1 MKKYLSI
8 GEVAKL
14 KGVGIKSLRYYDK
27 LGILSPA
34 YVNPDTGYRY
44 YLPSQLILVDL
55 ISFCIRLEIPLKE
68 FSQYIREDQKIDME
82 TFLRYSRQLTQKKME
97 ELTRNIGELE
107 HIAEHLHTTQQIK
120 SHAQEYMQEIHT
132 RYFYVT
138 LLQAEQETLGCFTKS
153 ITSLYQSARGKGWNI
168 FHNHGILEDCRQGD
182 IKSYA
187 FLEVEQPED
196 EDPRILE
203 IPSGIYHC
211 LYVSDMDIFSARQN
225 NDQCGLLENRIT
237 IIRELYDMEIK
248 CTETPMEVQTLLISP

>member
-68 FSQYIREDQKIDME
+68 FSQYIRKDQKIDME
-82 TFLRYSRQLTQKKME
+82 TFLHYSRQLTRKKME

-120 SHAQEYMQEIHT
+120 LHEQAYTREIHT
-132 RYFYVT
+132 RYFYVAP
-138 LLQAEQETLGCFTKS
+138 LGAEQDAPACFTKS
-153 ITSLYQSARGKGWNI
+153 ITSLYQSARSKGWNI
-168 FHNHGILEDCRQGD
+168 FHNHGILEDCRQRD

-203 IPSGIYHC
+203 IPGGIYHC
-211 LYVSDMDIFSARQN
+211 LYISDMDIFSARQN
-225 NDQCGLLENRIT
+225 NDQCGFSENRIT

-248 CTETPMEVQTLLISP
+248 CTQTPMEVQTLLISP